1 MQSVKIMK
9 KFIYLLLILI
19 TFTSCSEYLKVLK
32 SDDASSKYKF
42 GEQLFNEGKYDKAFK
57 LFREILPKYR
67 GKPEAERLRYLY
79 AKSTYQIGDYPL
91 LTNSV
96 RQFSELY
103 PKSDNRAEL
112 QFLSVKGRYFDSPK
126 SSKEQEPTVIAIRE
140 IQRFINQ
147 NPDSKYT
154 EEANKLVQELDFR
167 LETKAFNIAEQYN
180 ITARVSDDF
189 IAAITS
195 FNNFLLDYPGSKLKE
210 DAMFIRLN
218 SAYKLA
224 INSITRKK
232 EQRLKDGTTY
242 YNALKKA
249 FPESKYMEQATKMNE
264 TLNQQLQE
272 LKTKS

>member
-154 EEANKLVQELDFR
+154 EEANKLVQELDFK

-242 YNALKKA
+242 YSALKKA